1 MTEPVILRW
10 ENENHKKQSMIYGF
24 SLPDKFFLLL
34 INDVYIFKSITAI
47 DSQNILFVVK
57 SY

>member
-24 SLPDKFFLLL
+24 SLPDKLLL
-34 INDVYIFKSITAI
+34 INDIYIFTSITAI